1 MAKKTFL
8 LDGSAIA
15 YRSHFAFGAS
25 PLTNKKGMDTS
36 ACFGFANTLFRIL
49 EQEKPDYIAVV
60 FDTPEPTF
68 RHKMFS
74 EYKATR
80 ETMPDELRV
89 QLPII
94 REMVEAM
101 NIPFIK
107 KDGLEADDI
116 IGTLAYQAQALGH
129 QVYMVTGDKDFMQLL
144 KPNIFMYSLQ
154 KKSKLDVLDASAPE
168 QKWGIPVQ
176 HVTDMLALMAMPVI
190 TCLVYPALA
199 KRLLLN
205 FIQTFGGLDEI
216 YHHIGD
222 VKPQRIQ
229 DKITSIKSLRIF
241 AKTWSPL
248 SPRLSLPSLR
258 MSSQSNPMETT
269 ELKRIFKELEFQF
282 PTSKKIQS
290 QISAN

>member
-15 YRSHFAFGAS
+15 YRNHFAFGAS

-176 HVTDMLALMAMPVI
+176 HVTDMLALMGDASDNVPGVPGI
-190 TCLVYPALA
+190 GEKTAA
-199 KRLLLN
+199 KL
-205 FIQTFGGLDEI
+205 IQTFGGLDEI

-222 VKPQRIQ
+222 VGP
-229 DKITSIKSLRIF
+229 
-241 AKTWSPL
+241 
-248 SPRLSLPSLR
+248 
-258 MSSQSNPMETT
+258 
-269 ELKRIFKELEFQF
+269 
-282 PTSKKIQS
+282 
-290 QISAN
+290 